1 MKKYIAI
8 PLMLLCCACSR
19 GKYYVT
25 DTFRMGAAGNI
36 QFIEIDSSYYFY
48 KREVY
53 KDKDENSQN
62 ILRSNVSKTDTAT
75 KIRIEVE
82 YLLISLLHKNAIY
95 ITTVP
100 DKFQYYYSEHMLP
113 DSVINAYDFSA
124 FYFGKL
130 NNDGEFITFVAE
142 NGIKKMRW
150 QLRPSLANAFPKQ
163 LFLRELEIE
172 KKDVLS
178 DVILV
183 ERALQVQVVF
193 TKQAACSIIFARPD
207 ATEQSEASLIKN
219 RLADGRIYFYQSKH
233 GIDILLRFSNNIN
246 TQDSAIGF
254 NHKRTLYDPFPL
266 TGSSN

>member
-8 PLMLLCCACSR
+8 PLILLCCGCSR

-25 DTFRMGAAGNI
+25 DTFRVGAAGNM

-62 ILRSNVSKTDTAT
+62 ILRSNVSKTDTAN

-100 DKFQYYYSEHMLP
+100 DKFQYYYSKHMLP
-113 DSVINAYDFSA
+113 DSIINAYDFNA

-130 NNDGEFITFVAE
+130 NNDGEFITFVSE
-142 NGIKKMRW
+142 NNKKKMSW
-150 QLRPSLANAFPKQ
+150 QLRPLANAFPKQ

-183 ERALQVQVVF
+183 ERALQVPVVF
-193 TKQAACSIIFARPD
+193 TRQAVCRIVFARPD
-207 ATEQSEASLIKN
+207 ATEQSDASLIKN
-219 RLADGRIYFYQSKH
+219 RLVDGRIYFYESKH
-233 GIDILLRFSNNIN
+233 GFDILFRFSNNIN
-246 TQDSAIGF
+246 TKDSAIGF
-254 NHKRTLYDPFPL
+254 NHKRTLYNPFLL
-266 TGSSN
+266 TGSGN